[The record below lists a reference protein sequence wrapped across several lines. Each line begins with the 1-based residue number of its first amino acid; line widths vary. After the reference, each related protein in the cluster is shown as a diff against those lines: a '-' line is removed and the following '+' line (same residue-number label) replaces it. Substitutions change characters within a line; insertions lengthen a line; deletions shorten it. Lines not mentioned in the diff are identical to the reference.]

1 MTYCYSFFSILHA
14 GFSTDGDFN
23 SLRSK
28 GKKRPIS
35 IIEVIR
41 TAKAR
46 ARQIKAKTLTNYFTL
61 DNSGMYSNKFVRLTN
76 VLSYVILTKW
86 LFYMYLHLSFFLTF

>member
-1 MTYCYSFFSILHA
+1 MLSFFSISFA
-14 GFSTDGDFN
+14 GFSTDGEFN
-23 SLRSK
+23 SLRSR

-41 TAKAR
+41 NAKSK

-61 DNSGMYSNKFVRLTN
+61 DDSGMYFNKFVRLT
-76 VLSYVILTKW
+76 IA
-86 LFYMYLHLSFFLTF
+86 